1 MQNRFVIQK
10 KQMLGSILVLF
21 VAILACNEP
30 KSSTDSISTEAFQ
43 ELPKIDVHAHYKYP
57 RTYLPDFFKRWN
69 MKAMLVDVS
78 IEQGDSIV
86 KNFDNYL
93 AHYELLPEL
102 FYLCTT
108 FTADGI
114 EDPDYI
120 EKTIAQL
127 KSDIAHGARMVKV
140 WKNFGMVTKDSK
152 GNYIQIDDPRLN
164 PIWDFLVENDITVLA
179 HIADP
184 EQAWRPLEDPNNPH
198 YNYYKNNPQYHA
210 YNFPEIPSYETII
223 AARDQWV
230 KNNPDLKI
238 IAAHILSMSNDI
250 DAVAQRLDAYPNL
263 SVELGA
269 RFGDLAMQD
278 SDKVREFFDK
288 YQDRILFGTDYGT
301 GEAEDQKSSEA
312 ILAEAESLEE
322 RYQRL
327 FDYLTKQDS
336 MLLRKQ
342 QTKGLGLSKTVLE
355 KIFSKNYLKFLAS
368 SN

>member
-1 MQNRFVIQK
+1 MNFFIGFRELFYQIWLLLFFCLIGCQQAKVSSNLVSEEDL
-10 KQMLGSILVLF
+10 KQ
-21 VAILACNEP
+21 
-30 KSSTDSISTEAFQ
+30 
-43 ELPKIDVHAHYKYP
+43 LPKIDVHAHYKYP
-57 RTYLPDFFKRWN
+57 RSYLPNFFKRWN
-69 MKAMLVDVS
+69 MKAMLVDVA

-86 KNFDNYL
+86 KSFDKYL
-93 AHYELLPEL
+93 THYEVFPEL

-108 FTADGI
+108 FIAEGI
-114 EDPDYI
+114 ESPDYI
-120 EKTIAQL
+120 DKTIAQL
-127 KSDIAHGARMVKV
+127 KSDIAQGAFMVKV

-152 GNYIQIDDPRLN
+152 GNYIQIDDQRLN
-164 PIWDFLVENDITVLA
+164 PIWDFLVENEIIVLA

-223 AARDQWV
+223 SARDQWV
-230 KNNPDLKI
+230 KNNPELKI

-250 DAVAQRLDAYPNL
+250 DAVAQRLEAYPNL

-278 SDKVREFFDK
+278 SEKVRNFFDK

-301 GEAEDQKSSEA
+301 GEAEDQKSSEEL
-312 ILAEAESLEE
+312 LAEAKNLEE
-322 RYQRL
+322 RYQLL

-336 MLLRKQ
+336 MVLRKQ
-342 QTKGLGLSKTVLE
+342 QTKGLALSKTVLE
-355 KIFSKNYLKFLAS
+355 KIFSKNYLKYLTR